1 MKQRLLY
8 TLSFL
13 IFSFL
18 LSCKEDTKNETVT
31 PIHSASLQITVLKEN
46 TNHVKHP
53 LSGVTVYLFLSDYDR
68 SQNQNVKFSGTVTD
82 SGKISFNSL
91 PDDYYFIQASHPT
104 YGTNKSETATPD
116 KTVSY
121 EEIDY

>member
-1 MKQRLLY
+1 MKIIFGLFISISIF
-8 TLSFL
+8 LS
-13 IFSFL
+13 
-18 LSCKEDTKNETVT
+18 SCKEDSKNETVT
-31 PIHSASLQITVLKEN
+31 AVHSASLQITVLKEN
-46 TNHVKHP
+46 TNHIKHP

-68 SQNQNVKFSGTVTD
+68 TNNQNVKHTGTVND

-91 PDDYYFIQASHPT
+91 PDDYYFILASHPT

-116 KTVSY
+116 KSVSY